1 MKRSCC
7 NPPHPLIRG
16 GTSGPERTPPALSPS
31 TVPLD
36 DRGLADLLAWCLSYS
51 RLLAFHQVPA
61 GKDETIVSGSWEPLI
76 RADASVLLSEIARF
90 DISNQ
95 YEAFREMSQRA
106 EEDPDKTVLHDVLE
120 DLGQQALDLA
130 RRVTTWRDRAV
141 DGLAARRV
149 IEGAI
154 RSELRVPVQRIQ
166 GYDFGADNTGD
177 VESLDLDYGNLLDH
191 QELWELEIPA
201 TDGTIPQGDPTIYE
215 GKEAG
220 RFHLERAVERVGSLY
235 ERMHGVVLRLV
246 QQAPAWLAETLS
258 WPEHEPHLAL
268 LITFLRLFRHAQA
281 RLNRLPREHLDFYYE
296 RVLGLIRRPAEPD
309 RVHLIFA
316 LANQVTGAKLLDAG
330 TLFKGGKD
338 ADGIEQIYRLEEDVS
353 LSRAQVADIRA
364 LYIAR
369 ATEQTSFHVSPE
381 AASRDGKGADF
392 EDGEEERWKTFG
404 QDDTRDSPAT
414 APGLAIASPLLFL
427 AEGTRTIKV
436 TMTVGGPVEAEVV
449 DAVKS
454 LREAFH
460 AASAPSKNPPFT
472 AHISTTEG
480 WHDLGS
486 PSPTEEAA
494 VVSDKEVIQIE
505 YTLPTEAPPA
515 VAKID
520 DKTPAHEYPTPY
532 PVLRLVVNGESGE
545 QLYESLSKLELR
557 SVDLTVEVE
566 GLYGLHL
573 ENDTGALQSGKP
585 VPVFGSTPVTGS
597 SLYIGHFEL
606 FCKDIQ
612 SVEVAIEWLDK
623 PDFSKHYQGYSP
635 VPSDDDFTLDVDALD
650 TREHQ
655 RWITLALGEQDDKT
669 APIPLFPKKKKI
681 LIDAED
687 QSRNLDLEAFSPRLG
702 DSAGGFLRLRLEWD
716 FLHSKFQATYT
727 RAVLALAQPPV
738 FQGTAETAS
747 EDVDDDEAKSKG
759 VSAAASALKSA
770 TALGL
775 PSTRKTESQA
785 VSAAA
790 PVLPNPPWT
799 PVAASISLD
808 YTTTASLSPGETPP
822 DPDEKRPGEQFFH
835 LHPFGFEEIR
845 ESSAP
850 PTLLPRYQ
858 VKDRVPADLGETID
872 LPLSGALYLGISDH
886 SDAARN
892 LSLFFQVAEGSADPQ
907 VPEPPTI
914 TWSYLKDNEW
924 ENFEQGEILA
934 DRTDGLVRS
943 GIITLALPAVENLDH
958 TVMPEDLYWIRA
970 AVSRDPDGI
979 CDLYEVRAQ
988 AGVAV
993 FEDPSGANAESH
1005 YEAPLV
1011 AGSIQK
1017 LVPRDSEIAA
1027 VEQLYASF
1035 GARVKERDD
1044 EFYRRISERLRH
1056 KDRAIALWDY
1066 ERLVLEE
1073 FPAVY
1078 RVKCLPHTDSTSEL
1092 APGSVQV
1099 VVVADVENQNEVNPF
1114 EPRASQALRD
1124 AIADFLRSR
1133 VSPWVVDHL
1142 EVVNPRY
1149 ERISTKSQVSF
1160 QPGVDTGIHKTK
1172 LAQAIREFLAPW
1184 AFKVGAEVAF
1194 GGRLHSSA
1202 IVNFIDEQPY
1212 VDAVLDFQMFQHIPG
1227 EDTTE
1232 MVPVVEAEASTA
1244 GSILV
1249 AHPVQEIEVVEPAA
1263 TTSTSPPGSDSWS
1276 SSLSATPGPTA
1287 SSSSSASP
1295 GPNGSA
1301 VDDSLSALAAPSA
1314 EPRDEDVADP
1324 DVDDLFTPPALPRE
1338 PFDSLTVDAWGLRT
1352 EGTGHLQRLAGRT
1365 WTDHNVHDPGITIL
1379 DVLCFA
1385 LTDVAFRARHDRDS
1399 MERLLATPPPE
1410 TGDPVPAPQFFT
1422 AQTVLTSHPVTENDF
1437 RKLLIDCD
1445 GVRNAWLEPTPESER
1460 DLFLRRSKK
1469 KIKHYAREEHEATV
1483 NVEEPIH
1490 LDGLYRIYLEL
1501 EKDPELGDLNDERVT
1516 ATLDLPEPDGATS
1529 RHRLDVHFVR
1539 GISGTLPLDDA
1550 PFLDSED
1557 WSAENPFWDQLLDL
1571 DLSGPPSDFGLIAN
1585 ETMEGDIRFDLGDG
1599 TGLFLEFRLESGEG
1613 GFDLSARYDDVDA
1626 AFRANAFECLVG
1638 VLRDYQSKVRRRLE
1652 IVSAVRSRLQ
1662 AHRPLCEDFL
1672 SIHGMRVEEI
1682 GICVD
1687 VELVPE
1693 ADVSEVQARIE
1704 FAVARALSPE
1714 VGFFSLQ
1721 ELRDAGVPT
1730 EEIFNGPRLQH
1741 GFIDNSA
1748 LEGRGRTDVIHA
1760 SDLIQI
1766 MMDVAGVQAVQKL
1779 LMSNYVDDEPKTL
1792 GATWELE
1799 LAEPMRRVPRF
1810 SASKSRF
1817 LFYKGLV
1824 PFFSDA
1830 EEVHRILGELE
1841 IVERRGKQLLGDI
1854 DIAVPT
1860 AEYRDLQE
1868 YTSIQTHF
1876 PLVYGI
1882 GEEGLGRTADAA
1894 RHAQAKQ
1901 LKAYLLF
1908 FDQLLADSLAQLA
1921 RFKDL
1926 FSVNGRPDR
1935 TRFALPLDQVPRGEE
1950 LFLSHDDYPDALGEI
1965 TEDDATFDRRR
1976 NGFLDH
1982 LLARFGER
1990 FGEYAR
1996 IVRDFR
2002 GLRAGSI
2009 LIRDKQDFL
2018 RDFPSIGYRRG
2029 LGFNTSVFSD
2039 GDCPSEH
2046 NVSGFRRRVGA
2057 LLGVREDPHLDS
2069 RFQQEEFPQTFEIY
2083 LDNEKKWRF
2092 RIVFHDLGPDKVL
2105 KDVTGDDEPQGAAE
2119 QLMHLTKAGA
2129 LSENYQ
2135 IEEAQNEKYYLK
2147 IRGPQGLIAWSS
2159 DAYARRTDASALRSR
2174 LVELFERELGD
2185 PTIDSFTYW
2194 FEEEEDRW
2202 SFLIIVEEGLAV
2214 ESVDRFDDALSARK
2228 ALRDTLLVLRNRSKD
2243 RDQKDRIQ
2251 IEKLSDD
2258 RFGITIRDEK
2268 NEELGRSSSQYDS
2281 KAEAEKQ
2288 LDKVKEFVAAHV
2300 GARLGFSPEN
2310 FFVLEHLL
2318 LRPRQ
2323 EGDRTVRIAH
2333 RRECDVVEKVDAER
2347 LDPYSFR
2354 ASVVLPGEAPRFA
2367 DTVFRAFVED
2377 TLRREAPAHVSL
2389 KICWVNHDQL
2399 LEFEDAYC
2407 RWREELARPTRVEAE
2422 FSLCLKRVIKILERL
2437 RSIYPQATLHDC
2449 RDPSA
2454 GRPVILGHSSLGE
2467 LKND

>member
-7 NPPHPLIRG
+7 DPPHPLIRG

-36 DRGLADLLAWCLSYS
+36 DRGLVDLLAWCLSYS

-61 GKDETIVSGSWEPLI
+61 GKDEIIVSGSWEPLI
-76 RADASVLLSEIARF
+76 TADASVLLSEIARF

-95 YEAFREMSQRA
+95 YEAFREISQRA
-106 EEDPDKTVLHDVLE
+106 EEALREISQRAEEAHKAAVHDALK
-120 DLGQQALDLA
+120 DLGQLALDLA
-130 RRVTTWRDRAV
+130 RRVTTWHDRAV
-141 DGLAARRV
+141 DGLAAKRV

-154 RSELRVPVQRIQ
+154 HSELRVPVQRIQ
-166 GYDFGADNTGD
+166 GYDFGAGSAVDG
-177 VESLDLDYGNLLDH
+177 EGRPIGSLDLDYANLLDH
-191 QELWELEIPA
+191 QELWDLEIPA
-201 TDGTIPQGDPTIYE
+201 ADGTISQSDPTIYE

-246 QQAPAWLAETLS
+246 QQAPAWLAQTLS

-296 RVLGLIRRPAEPD
+296 RVLGLTRRPAEPD
-309 RVHLIFA
+309 RVHLIFT

-338 ADGIEQIYRLEEDVS
+338 ADGVEQIYRLEEDVS

-364 LYIAR
+364 LYVAR
-369 ATEQTSFHVSPE
+369 TEEPGEERTSFHVSSV
-381 AASRDGKGADF
+381 AASRDGNGADF
-392 EDGEEERWKTFG
+392 EDGEEARWKTFG

-427 AEGTRTIKV
+427 AEGTRTITV
-436 TMTVGGPVEAEVV
+436 EMTVGGPVEAEVV
-449 DAVKS
+449 DAVQS
-454 LREAFH
+454 LREAID

-486 PSPTEEAA
+486 PTEVT
-494 VVSDKEVIQIE
+494 VVSPMVIQIE

-515 VAKID
+515 VAMID
-520 DKTPAHEYPTPY
+520 DKTPAHQYPTPY

-545 QLYESLSKLELR
+545 QLYESLSKLELK

-573 ENDTGALQSGKP
+573 ENDAGALQSGKP

-612 SVEVAIEWLDK
+612 SVNVGIEWLDK
-623 PDFSKHYQGYSP
+623 PDFPGHYSGYDNPPAEETFALSI
-635 VPSDDDFTLDVDALD
+635 DALD
-650 TREHQ
+650 TRDLQ
-655 RWITLALGEQDDKT
+655 RWISLQLLADPLETGRIFSRRPIT
-669 APIPLFPKKKKI
+669 IPLFPVSPADTIPKI
-681 LIDAED
+681 PIDAKV
-687 QSRNLDLEAFSPRLG
+687 QRRNLDLKAFSSRLG
-702 DSAGGFLRLRLEWD
+702 DSAGGFLRLSLEAD
-716 FLHSKFQATYT
+716 FLHGEFQSTYT
-727 RAVLALAQPPV
+727 RAALALANPNLHW
-738 FQGTAETAS
+738 AS
-747 EDVDDDEAKSKG
+747 
-759 VSAAASALKSA
+759 
-770 TALGL
+770 GL
-775 PSTRKTESQA
+775 PKDSVFNATI
-785 VSAAA
+785 
-790 PVLPNPPWT
+790 LPNPPWT

-808 YTTTASLSPGETPP
+808 YTATVSLIPGEIPLAR
-822 DPDEKRPGEQFFH
+822 DEKRSGEQFFH

-845 ESSAP
+845 ESSAA
-850 PTLLPRYQ
+850 TLLPKYT
-858 VKDRVPADLGETID
+858 VKERVPGALGETVD
-872 LPLSGALYLGISDH
+872 ETLPLSGTLYLGISEL

-892 LSLFFQVAEGSADPQ
+892 LSLLFQVAEGSADPL

-924 ENFEQGEILA
+924 ENFEQSEILA

-958 TVMPEDLYWIRA
+958 TVMPKDLYWIRA

-979 CDLYEVRAQ
+979 CDLYDIRAQ

-1017 LVPRDSEIAA
+1017 LVQRDSEIAA

-1092 APGSVQV
+1092 TPGSVQV

-1124 AIADFLRSR
+1124 AIGDFLRSR

-1149 ERISTKSQVSF
+1149 ERISTEFQVSF

-1212 VDAVLDFQMFQHIPG
+1212 VDAVLGFQMFQHIPG

-1232 MVPVVEAEASTA
+1232 RVPVVEAEASTA
-1244 GSILV
+1244 ASILV
-1249 AHPVQEIEVVEPAA
+1249 ADAVQEIEVVEPTA
-1263 TTSTSPPGSDSWS
+1263 TTSAGPPGSDSWS
-1276 SSLSATPGPTA
+1276 SSLSAMPGPTA

-1301 VDDSLSALAAPSA
+1301 VDDSLSALTAPSA

-1379 DVLCFA
+1379 DVICFA
-1385 LTDVAFRARHDRDS
+1385 LTDVAFRARHDKHS

-1445 GVRNAWLEPTPESER
+1445 GVRNAWLERTLEGER
-1460 DLFLRRSKK
+1460 DLFLRRTKK
-1469 KIKHYAREEHEATV
+1469 KIKHYAREDAHQATT
-1483 NVEEPIH
+1483 EEERVH
-1490 LDGLYRIYLEL
+1490 LDGLYRVYLEL
-1501 EKDPELGDLNDERVT
+1501 EKDLELGDLNDERVT

-1529 RHRLDVHFVR
+1529 RHRLDVRFTR

-1571 DLSGPPSDFGLIAN
+1571 DLSGPPSEFDLITN

-1613 GFDLSARYDDVDA
+1613 GFDLSARSSDVEDA
-1626 AFRANAFECLVG
+1626 LVANDFECLVG

-1652 IVSAVRSRLQ
+1652 IVSGVRSRLQ

-1693 ADVSEVQARIE
+1693 ADVNEVQARIE
-1704 FAVARALSPE
+1704 FAIARALSPE

-1721 ELRDAGVPT
+1721 ELREASIPS

-1741 GFIDNSA
+1741 GLIDDSD

-1766 MMDVAGVQAVQKL
+1766 LMDVPGVQAVQKL
-1779 LMSNYVDDEPKTL
+1779 LMSSYVDDEPTTQ

-1799 LAEPMRRVPRF
+1799 LAEPISRVPRF
-1810 SASKSRF
+1810 SAGKSRF

-1841 IVERRGKQLLGDI
+1841 IVERRAKQPSGDL
-1854 DIAVPT
+1854 DIAIPT
-1860 AEYRDLQE
+1860 AEYRDIQE

-1926 FSVNGRPDR
+1926 LSVNGQPDR

-1950 LFLSHDDYPDALGEI
+1950 LFHDDYPDALGEI

-2029 LGFNTSVFSD
+2029 LGFDTSVPSED
-2039 GDCPSEH
+2039 DCPGEH

-2159 DAYARRTDASALRSR
+2159 DAYATRTDASTLRSR
-2174 LVELFERELGD
+2174 LVELFERELRD

-2194 FEEEEDRW
+2194 FKNEEDRW
-2202 SFLIIVEEGLAV
+2202 SFLIIVEEGLAI
-2214 ESVDRFDDALSARK
+2214 ESVAHFDDARSARK

-2243 RDQKDRIQ
+2243 RTQKDRIQ
-2251 IEKLSDD
+2251 IEELSDD
-2258 RFGITIRDEK
+2258 RFGITILDEENK
-2268 NEELGRSSSQYDS
+2268 ELDEENKELGRSSSQYDS

-2288 LDKVKEFVAAHV
+2288 LDKVKEFIAAHV
-2300 GARLGFSPEN
+2300 GARLGLSPEN

-2323 EGDRTVRIAH
+2323 EGDRTLRIAH
-2333 RRECDVVEKVDAER
+2333 RDTCDEPEKVDAER

-2367 DTVFRAFVED
+2367 DTVFRAFAED

-2407 RWREELARPTRVEAE
+2407 RWREELARQPRDEAQL
-2422 FSLCLKRVIKILERL
+2422 SRRLKRVIKILERL

-2467 LKND
+2467 LKDD